1 VAESAEYA
9 KSAPEVARIS
19 TEHAEGILDGQS
31 TRKLREAFTHLM
43 VEYATLDLWERKM
56 DHLTAFIEKLS
67 EFDQAIERVFSDA
80 GQRQHELV
88 AEVKAVSEK
97 VKKRYQ
103 DRFDI
108 TSQPLQTLYAKKQT
122 KETPENKR
130 LRFKSNLK

>member
-1 VAESAEYA
+1 
-9 KSAPEVARIS
+9 
-19 TEHAEGILDGQS
+19 
-31 TRKLREAFTHLM
+31 M